1 MIIAPFPTLAQALQA
16 KPDGAGWRAMDVAP
30 RRADGS
36 EDAAEPVLARTE
48 HDEDVEVVWAIA
60 GEPGA
65 GGWRRA
71 AGEGAIK
78 GRLIA
83 WRPIVQYRD
92 PEERTMAASLAM
104 DARIG
109 AEKAERMAKFLPQ
122 EAEKARQLRAEE
134 ERLTA
139 IAKGIRRP

>member
-1 MIIAPFPTLAQALQA
+1 MIIAPFPTLAQALQSKA
-16 KPDGAGWRAMDVAP
+16 DGAGWRGMDVAP

-36 EDAAEPVLARTE
+36 EDGPEPVLARTE

-71 AGEGAIK
+71 TGEGAIN

-134 ERLTA
+134 VRYSA
-139 IAKGIRRP
+139 IAQGGR

>member
-1 MIIAPFPTLAQALQA
+1 MIIAPFPTLAQALQSKA
-16 KPDGAGWRAMDVAP
+16 DGAGWRGMDVAP

-36 EDAAEPVLARTE
+36 EYDPEPILARSE

-65 GGWRRA
+65 GGWRRSK
-71 AGEGAIK
+71 GEASII
-78 GRLIA
+78 GRLVA
-83 WRPIVQYRD
+83 WRPIVQYRE

-104 DARIG
+104 AARIG
-109 AEKAERMAKFLPQ
+109 AEKAERMARFLPQ

-134 ERLTA
+134 ERYAA
-139 IAKGIRRP
+139 IAKGGR